1 MNAIQ
6 IVMIVIT
13 FGFALATYLLDRFLE
28 KVETPISTR
37 KVVGTYIVSLGF
49 LTLISMTVLNFM
61 Y

>member
-13 FGFALATYLLDRFLE
+13 FGFALTTYLLDRFLE